1 MRWSDTIPTMLQAKL
16 IQSFENDDIAH
27 AEMRPVDHLNAD
39 DQSLIDVRNFHIK
52 SDPNPT
58 AEIELS
64 ARILAKNGYVVASG
78 VFQQNSK
85 IKKLDTTSAVAAF
98 DDAFNKIT
106 TELITWMVEAL

>member
-1 MRWSDTIPTMLQAKL
+1 MQWSDTIPTMLQAKL
-16 IQSFENDDIAH
+16 IQCFENDDIAH
-27 AEMRPVDHLNAD
+27 AEMRPVDRLNAD

-64 ARILAKNGYVVASG
+64 ARILAKNGYVVASR
-78 VFQQNSK
+78 VFQNSK
-85 IKKLDTTSAVAAF
+85 IKKLDATSAVAAF